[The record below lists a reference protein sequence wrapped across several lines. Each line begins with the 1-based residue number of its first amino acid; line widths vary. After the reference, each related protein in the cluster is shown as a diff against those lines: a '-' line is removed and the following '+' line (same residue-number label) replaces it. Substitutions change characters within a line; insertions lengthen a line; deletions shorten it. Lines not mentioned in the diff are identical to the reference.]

1 MEFFSS
7 LHSEDKISSELN
19 TLQQGSLF
27 HTIEYELS
35 DIVNK
40 ITNID
45 NLDENEIKNIII
57 RQHTMILNYDLF

>member
-1 MEFFSS
+1 MFPS
-7 LHSEDKISSELN
+7 LHKKEDNISNLN

-45 NLDENEIKNIII
+45 NLNDDEINNIII
-57 RQHTMILNYDLF
+57 R